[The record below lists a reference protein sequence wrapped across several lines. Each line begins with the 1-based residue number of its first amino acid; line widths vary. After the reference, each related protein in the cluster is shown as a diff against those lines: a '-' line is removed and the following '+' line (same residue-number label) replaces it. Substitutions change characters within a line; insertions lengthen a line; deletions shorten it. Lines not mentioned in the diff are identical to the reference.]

1 MSITSDIKALGS
13 PCCLDMETALAPLC
27 FQGRGHVRLLQFYSE
42 QGECWYDLQT
52 FTPADWDELQQVL
65 EHPNTTWIFQNAAF
79 DYRCLLGCGIRLQ
92 GRLEDTM
99 IQSALLTNGIANT
112 SNSLEAIALRILKL
126 RLDKG
131 LQAQDWMSAQLND
144 EDLEYAMNDV
154 RITYRC
160 WEEMRA
166 QIKTARLQRVYDLEC
181 SLIPAV
187 VEMEHTG
194 MLVDQQQALAAIA
207 QLEDE
212 ITASRG
218 EFLDLL
224 DQRLRSAADAA

>member
-1 MSITSDIKALGS
+1 MSITSEIKALGS

-27 FQGRGHVRLLQFYSE
+27 FEGRSQVRLLQFYSE
-42 QGECWYDLQT
+42 KGECWYDLQT
-52 FTPADWDELQQVL
+52 FTDSHWDELKVVL
-65 EHPNTTWIFQNAAF
+65 EHPSTTWIGQNLSF

-92 GRLEDTM
+92 GRLEDTL
-99 IQSALLTNGIANT
+99 IQSALLTNGLANT
-112 SNSLEAIALRILKL
+112 SNSLEAIALRVLKL
-126 RLDKG
+126 SLDKG
-131 LQAQDWMSAQLND
+131 LQAQDWMNADLND
-144 EDLEYAMNDV
+144 DDLAYAMNDV

>member
-1 MSITSDIKALGS
+1 MSITSEIKALGS

-27 FQGRGHVRLLQFYSE
+27 FEGRGQVRLLQFYSE
-42 QGECWYDLQT
+42 KGEHWYDLQT
-52 FTPADWDELQQVL
+52 FTDSDWDELKVVL
-65 EHPNTTWIFQNAAF
+65 EHPNTTWIGQNLAF
-79 DYRCLLGCGIRLQ
+79 DYRCLLGCGIRLRGQ
-92 GRLEDTM
+92 LEDTL
-99 IQSALLTNGIANT
+99 IQSALLTNGLANT
-112 SNSLEAIALRILKL
+112 SNSLEAIALRVLKL
-126 RLDKG
+126 SINKE
-131 LQAQDWMSAQLND
+131 LQAQDWMAADLND
-144 EDLEYAMNDV
+144 DDLAYAMNDV

>member
-1 MSITSDIKALGS
+1 MSIAADIRALGS
-13 PCCLDMETALAPLC
+13 PCCLDLETALAPLC
-27 FQGRGHVRLLQFYSE
+27 FEGRGQVRLIQFFSE

-52 FTPADWDELQQVL
+52 FSDADWAELKEVL
-65 EHPNTTWIFQNAAF
+65 EHPATTWIGQNIAF

-92 GRLEDTM
+92 GRMEDTL
-99 IQSALLTNGIANT
+99 IQSALLTNGLANT
-112 SNSLEAIALRILKL
+112 SNSLEAIALRVLKL
-126 RLDKG
+126 SLNKE
-131 LQAQDWMSAQLND
+131 LQAQDWMNAQLN
-144 EDLEYAMNDV
+144 EADLDYAMNDV

-194 MLVDQQQALAAIA
+194 MLVDQQQALKAIA
-207 QLEDE
+207 QLEEE

>member
-1 MSITSDIKALGS
+1 MAADLNKAD
-13 PCCLDMETALAPLC
+13 LD
-27 FQGRGHVRLLQFYSE
+27 
-42 QGECWYDLQT
+42 
-52 FTPADWDELQQVL
+52 
-65 EHPNTTWIFQNAAF
+65 
-79 DYRCLLGCGIRLQ
+79 
-92 GRLEDTM
+92 
-99 IQSALLTNGIANT
+99 
-112 SNSLEAIALRILKL
+112 
-126 RLDKG
+126 
-131 LQAQDWMSAQLND
+131 
-144 EDLEYAMNDV
+144 YAMNDV

-207 QLEDE
+207 QLEEE
-212 ITASRG
+212 ITENRG

-224 DQRLRSAADAA
+224 DQRLRSAS

>member
-1 MSITSDIKALGS
+1 MSIATEVMALGS
-13 PCCLDMETALAPLC
+13 PCCLDLETALAPLC
-27 FQGRGHVRLLQFYSE
+27 FEGRSQVRLIQFFSE
-42 QGECWYDLQT
+42 QGECWYDLKT
-52 FTPADWDELQQVL
+52 FSDADWAELKEVL
-65 EHPNTTWIFQNAAF
+65 EQPATTWIGQNIAF

-92 GRLEDTM
+92 GRLQDTM
-99 IQSALLTNGIANT
+99 IQSALLTNGLANT
-112 SNSLEAIALRILKL
+112 SNSLEAIALRQLKL
-126 RLDKG
+126 SLNKE
-131 LQAQDWMSAQLND
+131 LQAQDWMNADLND
-144 EDLEYAMNDV
+144 ADLAYAMNDV

-194 MLVDQQQALAAIA
+194 MLVDQQQALTAIA
-207 QLEDE
+207 QLEEE